1 MVEKRR
7 MVTNAASSV
16 VQIVVSGVTL
26 IILYRYLLDTI
37 GVAHLGVWSLVLA
50 TSSMI
55 QVANFGLTG
64 SIVKHIAEC
73 DAKGDTQS
81 LVVAVETAAITVA
94 SVSLLF
100 IVCAYPVA
108 TYYLAFAVD
117 DQLYQEARAILPLA
131 LGAFVVMM
139 VTSIYQSGLYGCQLI
154 VQRNG
159 LLIAESISHAMLCV
173 FLAPRYGLLG
183 LAYARVAQNL
193 MTLAASAA
201 FLKRTV
207 SALSFI
213 PYRWDKK
220 QFEQMIGYATHFQL
234 ISVLALLSDPI
245 TKACLSRWGGVSM
258 VGYYEMANKFVQ
270 LFRSL
275 IVNANQVL
283 VPEFAKLKELR
294 PQKVAELYL
303 QSTRLVTYL
312 AIPGFGLL
320 GICAP
325 LVSELWVGRYEPALV
340 WSIILLSLGWLA
352 NTLAVPAYFACLGV
366 GEMRIN
372 VISHAIMALLNGL
385 LAFSFGRIFG
395 GFGVVAAWAISL
407 AIGGLLLNILY
418 CSRSSIAFRRL
429 VLADDWKLGG
439 CFITGL
445 VATSIGWQALPST
458 WEVILPT
465 LHAPSAWGP
474 ILTSAMTILA
484 YLAIMSVP
492 MWHHSTRAELQ
503 RWLAR
508 PLAGER

>member
-16 VQIVVSGVTL
+16 VQIIVSGATL

-159 LLIAESISHAMLCV
+159 LLIAESISHVMLCV

-245 TKACLSRWGGVSM
+245 TKACLADGEACPWWVTMRWPTSS
-258 VGYYEMANKFVQ
+258 YN
-270 LFRSL
+270 
-275 IVNANQVL
+275 
-283 VPEFAKLKELR
+283 
-294 PQKVAELYL
+294 
-303 QSTRLVTYL
+303 
-312 AIPGFGLL
+312 
-320 GICAP
+320 
-325 LVSELWVGRYEPALV
+325 
-340 WSIILLSLGWLA
+340 
-352 NTLAVPAYFACLGV
+352 
-366 GEMRIN
+366 
-372 VISHAIMALLNGL
+372 
-385 LAFSFGRIFG
+385 SFG
-395 GFGVVAAWAISL
+395 
-407 AIGGLLLNILY
+407 
-418 CSRSSIAFRRL
+418 
-429 VLADDWKLGG
+429 
-439 CFITGL
+439 
-445 VATSIGWQALPST
+445 
-458 WEVILPT
+458 
-465 LHAPSAWGP
+465 H
-474 ILTSAMTILA
+474 
-484 YLAIMSVP
+484 
-492 MWHHSTRAELQ
+492 
-503 RWLAR
+503 
-508 PLAGER
+508 